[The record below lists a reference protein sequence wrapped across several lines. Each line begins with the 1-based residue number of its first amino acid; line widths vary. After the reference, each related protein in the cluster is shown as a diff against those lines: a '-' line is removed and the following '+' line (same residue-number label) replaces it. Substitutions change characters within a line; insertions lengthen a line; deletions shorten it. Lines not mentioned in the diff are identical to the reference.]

1 MKITVKNGDTAIA
14 FQLNDSPAAKSL
26 VAQLPLSLD
35 VQPFSSN
42 EQTFYPPQALTTSG
56 TPDITSATAGTLAYY
71 APWRDV
77 VMFYGGFSG
86 GSGGVLFELGK
97 VIEGGDAICAMSG
110 TITIT
115 AE

>member
-1 MKITVKNGDTAIA
+1 MKITVKSGDTAIV

-26 VAQLPLSLD
+26 IAQLPLTLD

-42 EQTFYPPQALTTSG
+42 EQTFYPPQALDTTG
-56 TPDITSATAGTLAYY
+56 TPDITSAAAGTLAYY
-71 APWRDV
+71 APWKDV

-86 GSGGVLFELGK
+86 GSRGVLFELGK
-97 VIEGGDAICAMSG
+97 VIEGGDAIRGLSG